1 VRTAGAS
8 VPILMYHEV
17 SPSPHPAFRRY
28 TVTPRV
34 FARQMRWLAAFG
46 YQPVDM
52 ETLVRARQGQGS
64 LPKRPIV
71 ITFDDGLQSAVDHAL
86 PVLQRHRFT
95 AVFYLVAGLMG
106 QTSRWLRTELGVEFP
121 IISWDT
127 ARRLAGSGFQCGAHT
142 LTHPRLTELTPS
154 QRRPELVDA
163 RERLEQ
169 ELSRPVAHLAYP
181 FGSFDAHV
189 RQAAADAGYTS
200 ACSTRRGLSSQGDD
214 LLGLHRVPV
223 YGHETLVDFAWRL
236 RTARALPDRMRGMLK
251 RLARRLVGP
260 VTR

>member
-1 VRTAGAS
+1 
-8 VPILMYHEV
+8 MYHEV
-17 SPSPHPAFRRY
+17 NPSPHPAFRRY

-52 ETLVRARQGQGS
+52 DTLVPARQGQGS

-127 ARRLAGSGFQCGAHT
+127 ARRLAGSGFQCGAH
-142 LTHPRLTELTPS
+142 
-154 QRRPELVDA
+154 
-163 RERLEQ
+163 
-169 ELSRPVAHLAYP
+169 
-181 FGSFDAHV
+181 
-189 RQAAADAGYTS
+189 
-200 ACSTRRGLSSQGDD
+200 
-214 LLGLHRVPV
+214 
-223 YGHETLVDFAWRL
+223 
-236 RTARALPDRMRGMLK
+236 
-251 RLARRLVGP
+251 
-260 VTR
+260 